1 MKFSYFYGNES
12 DRLTFYRI
20 PKLLITDEY
29 FRNVS
34 TDAKVLYG
42 LMLDRMGLSAKNGWL
57 DAEKRVFIY
66 FSIEDVMLY
75 LNCSHSKAV
84 KIMAELDDKGEG
96 IGLIHREKKGQGK
109 PAIIYVK
116 NFFSE
121 ERTSSEVSKTDFRA
135 TQNQTSRS
143 PKIGSLEVSKSDANK
158 NNINNTELSECSSIR
173 SMEPDADTDTNARQ
187 TVDILD
193 IDNQQPVYGMDTHTP
208 RNTDVGELPDYAGYR
223 ELIRE
228 QIEYSCLLDRYPT
241 DRDTIEGIVDLM
253 LEVALTEK
261 PALHIAGDDY
271 PTDFVRDR
279 FRRINFG
286 HIEYVMACMQKNT
299 SKVRN
304 IKAYMLTALF
314 NAPGTMNSYYRAEV
328 NHDMPQYAG

>member
-66 FSIEDVMLY
+66 FSLEDVMEY
-75 LNCSHSKAV
+75 LNCSRNKAI
-84 KIMAELDDKGEG
+84 KTMAELDDKDG
-96 IGLIHREKKGQGK
+96 IGLIHKEKKGQGK

-121 ERTSSEVSKTDFRA
+121 EKTGSEVQKMNFRA
-135 TQNQTSRS
+135 TTESTSRS
-143 PKIGSLEVSKSDANK
+143 SEKGLLEVQNLNPNK
-158 NNINNTELSECSSIR
+158 NKINNTELRESPIR
-173 SMEPDADTDTNARQ
+173 SMKPDADPDTNARQ
-187 TVDILD
+187 TVDNPDTSAIR
-193 IDNQQPVYGMDTHTP
+193 NGYVMDTHSH
-208 RNTDVGELPDYAGYR
+208 RKTDVEMLPDYAGYR

-228 QIEYSCLLDRYPT
+228 QIEYACLLDRYPT

-253 LEVALTEK
+253 LEVALTKK
-261 PALHIAGDDY
+261 PVLHIAGDDY
-271 PTDFVRDR
+271 PADFVRER
-279 FRRINFG
+279 FRRINYG

>member
-1 MKFSYFYGNES
+1 
-12 DRLTFYRI
+12 
-20 PKLLITDEY
+20 
-29 FRNVS
+29 
-34 TDAKVLYG
+34 
-42 LMLDRMGLSAKNGWL
+42 MLDRMGLSAKNGWL

-66 FSIEDVMLY
+66 FSLEDVMEY
-75 LNCSHSKAV
+75 LNCSRNKAI
-84 KIMAELDDKGEG
+84 KTMAELDDKDG
-96 IGLIHREKKGQGK
+96 IGLIHKEKKGQGK

-121 ERTSSEVSKTDFRA
+121 EKPGSEIQKMNFRA
-135 TQNQTSRS
+135 TTDSTSRS
-143 PKIGSLEVSKSDANK
+143 SEKGLLEVQKMTPNK
-158 NNINNTELSECSSIR
+158 NKINNTELSEPPIR
-173 SMEPDADTDTNARQ
+173 SMNADVDSDTNARQ
-187 TVDILD
+187 AVDNPDTDL
-193 IDNQQPVYGMDTHTP
+193 QHPVYELDTHTH
-208 RNTDVGELPDYAGYR
+208 RNTDVEELPDYAGYR

-228 QIEYSCLLDRYPT
+228 QIEYSCLLDCYPT

-253 LEVALTEK
+253 LEVALTKK

-299 SKVRN
+299 TRVRN

>member
-42 LMLDRMGLSAKNGWL
+42 LMLDRMGLSAKNGWF
-57 DAEKRVFIY
+57 DSEKRVFIY
-66 FSIEDVMLY
+66 FSLEDVMEY
-75 LNCSHSKAV
+75 LNCSHNKAV
-84 KIMAELDDKGEG
+84 KIMAELDDKEGG

-116 NFFSE
+116 NFFTE
-121 ERTSSEVSKTDFRA
+121 EAAGSEVSNVNFRA
-135 TQNQTSRS
+135 TKKGKSGI
-143 PKIGSLEVSKSDANK
+143 PEKGSLDFPKLNPNK
-158 NNINNTELSECSSIR
+158 NNINNTELSESPIG
-173 SMEPDADTDTNARQ
+173 SME
-187 TVDILD
+187 
-193 IDNQQPVYGMDTHTP
+193 
-208 RNTDVGELPDYAGYR
+208 PDYAGYR

-228 QIEYSCLLDRYPT
+228 QIEYPVLLDRFPS
-241 DRDTIEGIVDLM
+241 DREIIDGIVELM
-253 LEVALTEK
+253 LEVTLTQKER
-261 PALHIAGDDY
+261 LHVAGDDY
-271 PTDFVRDR
+271 PADFVRDR

-286 HIEYVMACMQKNT
+286 HIEYVMSCMQTNT
-299 SKVRN
+299 SRVRN

-314 NAPGTMNSYYRAEV
+314 NAPETIKSYYQAAV

>member
-121 ERTSSEVSKTDFRA
+121 GRTGSEVSKPDFRA
-135 TQNQTSRS
+135 TQNQTSRR

-158 NNINNTELSECSSIR
+158 NNINNTELSESPIR
-173 SMEPDADTDTNARQ
+173 SMK
-187 TVDILD
+187 
-193 IDNQQPVYGMDTHTP
+193 
-208 RNTDVGELPDYAGYR
+208 PDYAGYR

-228 QIEYSCLLDRYPT
+228 QIEYPVLLDRYSS
-241 DRDTIEGIVDLM
+241 DREIIDGIVELM
-253 LEVALTEK
+253 LEVTLTQKER
-261 PALHIAGDDY
+261 LHVAGDDY
-271 PTDFVRDR
+271 PADFVRDR

>member
-12 DRLTFYRI
+12 DRLIFYRI

-121 ERTSSEVSKTDFRA
+121 ERTGSEVSKSDFRA

-158 NNINNTELSECSSIR
+158 NKINNTELSESPIG
-173 SMEPDADTDTNARQ
+173 SMEPDADSDTNARQ
-187 TVDILD
+187 TVDNPDAGAIR
-193 IDNQQPVYGMDTHTP
+193 NEYVMDTHSH
-208 RNTDVGELPDYAGYR
+208 RKADVEMLPDYAGYR

-241 DRDTIEGIVDLM
+241 DHDTIEGIVDLM
-253 LEVALTEK
+253 LEVALTKK
-261 PALHIAGDDY
+261 PVLHIAGDDY

-279 FRRINFG
+279 FHRINFG

-299 SKVRN
+299 SRVRN

-328 NHDMPQYAG
+328 NHDMPQYAR

>member
-66 FSIEDVMLY
+66 FSLEDVMEY
-75 LNCSHSKAV
+75 LNCSRNKAI
-84 KIMAELDDKGEG
+84 KTMAELDDKDG
-96 IGLIHREKKGQGK
+96 IGLIHKEKKGQGK

-121 ERTSSEVSKTDFRA
+121 EKFGSEVQKMNFRA
-135 TQNQTSRS
+135 TTESTSRS
-143 PKIGSLEVSKSDANK
+143 SEKGLLEVQNLNPNK
-158 NNINNTELSECSSIR
+158 NKINNTELSESPIR
-173 SMEPDADTDTNARQ
+173 SMK
-187 TVDILD
+187 
-193 IDNQQPVYGMDTHTP
+193 
-208 RNTDVGELPDYAGYR
+208 PDYAGYR

-228 QIEYSCLLDRYPT
+228 QIEYPVLLDRYSS
-241 DRDTIEGIVDLM
+241 DREIIDGIVELM
-253 LEVALTEK
+253 LEVTLTQKER
-261 PALHIAGDDY
+261 LHVAGDDY
-271 PTDFVRDR
+271 PADFVRDR